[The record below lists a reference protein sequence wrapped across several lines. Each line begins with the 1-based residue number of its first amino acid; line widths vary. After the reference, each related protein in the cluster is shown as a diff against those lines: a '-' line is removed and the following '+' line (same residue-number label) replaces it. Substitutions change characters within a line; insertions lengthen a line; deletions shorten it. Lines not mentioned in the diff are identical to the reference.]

1 MLKISNRVT
10 KADIGNLDIL
20 QFENICCRV
29 FGDTGKLMEK
39 RKYVTG
45 TSAGC
50 PALWAESF
58 TYGEL
63 LFTFGAEGEG
73 L

>member
-1 MLKISNRVT
+1 
-10 KADIGNLDIL
+10 
-20 QFENICCRV
+20 
-29 FGDTGKLMEK
+29 MEK

-45 TSAGC
+45 DIGWMPRFVGGEESRQYQSDC
-50 PALWAESF
+50 PYPNVPALWAESF

-63 LFTFGAEGEG
+63 LFTFGAEGKG